1 MFKYA
6 ILLIFVF
13 SFIGCNINIG
23 GGKDPYFPPTVTNV
37 EFTFSPNDTV
47 SVGDSLTITCTA
59 LDALH
64 YDLQYT
70 WNVGIYASKSSGE
83 NSITFIVSE
92 GEGRQNGRIIIGTM
106 SPPLGEDV
114 TKNFSFYIAN
124 EP

>member
-1 MFKYA
+1 MKIKNLTLFL
-6 ILLIFVF
+6 ILLYT
-13 SFIGCNINIG
+13 GCDINIG
-23 GGKDPYFPPTVTNV
+23 GGKDPVFPPTVENV

-47 SVGDSLTITCTA
+47 AVGDSLTITCLV

-64 YDLQYT
+64 DDLQYT

-83 NSITFIVSE
+83 NTISFKVSE

-114 TKNFSFYIAN
+114 TKNFSFYIVN
-124 EP
+124 N